1 MRKFQLSTA
10 EDPEGLTAQTK
21 FRMGCKTAKENLM
34 NKKIMACCVA
44 ILLVAAA
51 GSLSASAMTE
61 DDAGSALWGK
71 ANTIADASESYLP
84 GVRQISYQETD
95 GKGNTVYADQ
105 AVALLEGV
113 LSGRYIQVREFG
125 DEAIFDLMDRYTDG
139 LVLTPFVDN
148 LYAVDYSYTGVS
160 ESVNGKSTDVY
171 TFKMALDSS
180 LLQYDPNYTASGTLL
195 GWDSDDDDFDGTCT
209 GTIWL
214 DRVTGAPVK
223 LVNSYSLPDN
233 TTIGSLKVEQTI
245 YFTLANGIVTPN
257 QISTVGK
264 LTIAAGTK
272 GQILV
277 TDFTMNET
285 QSAFWQNENFIRG

>member
-1 MRKFQLSTA
+1 
-10 EDPEGLTAQTK
+10 
-21 FRMGCKTAKENLM
+21 M

-51 GSLSASAMTE
+51 GSLSASAATE
-61 DDAGSALWGK
+61 NNIGVTLWSK
-71 ANTIADASESYLP
+71 ANAIADASESHLP

-113 LSGRYIQVREFG
+113 LGGRYIQVREFG

-139 LVLTPFVDN
+139 LVITPFADN
-148 LYAVDYSYTGVS
+148 LYAMEYTYTGVS
-160 ESVNGKSTDVY
+160 ETVNGKSADVY
-171 TFKMALDSS
+171 TFQMALDSD
-180 LLQYDPNYTASGTLL
+180 LLHYDPNYTPSGKLL
-195 GWDSDDDDFDGTCT
+195 GWDSDDDDFDDTFT

-223 LVNSYSLPDN
+223 LVNNISLPDN
-233 TTIGSLKVEQTI
+233 TTIGSLTIEQTI
-245 YFTLANGIVTPN
+245 YFTIANGIVTPS
-257 QISTVGK
+257 QIGTVGK

-285 QSAFWQNENFIRG
+285 QSAFWKNDQFAR